1 MLKVAVGH
9 SNDPDAS
16 AAIDEVIEQCMQ
28 SLAGQVPQAG
38 ILFTAIDFDH
48 PLILER
54 IQDVFPSIDL
64 IGGTTDGEISS
75 VLDYQQ
81 DSITLMVF
89 CSDQVEIHAGLGRGV
104 SKDVVAATQQ
114 AVTEAQSKSKSA
126 TKLCLT
132 VPESLT
138 TSGVRI
144 LDGLKQALGDR
155 TLIVGGTAADQQR
168 MQHTYQFFRGEVLSD
183 SVPILLFSGDVL
195 FSCGMAGGWKTIGKQ
210 GIVTKVDG
218 NILYEIDGKP
228 ALEFYLHY
236 LGAPPSDEY
245 PLAVYEPSGQ
255 KYFMRSPNGY
265 DKNTGSIR
273 FFTDI
278 PDQAQ
283 VQMLEASREE
293 LLSASQ
299 FSLQQA
305 LENYPGHEPTAAVLI
320 SCASRRHLL
329 GTRTE
334 REYQTIKK
342 NLAKNLPCCGFY
354 SYGELAP
361 LTPKSETYFHN
372 ETFVT
377 LLLGVQ

>member
-16 AAIDEVIEQCMQ
+16 AAIDEVIEQCIQ

-54 IQDVFPSIDL
+54 IQDVFPGIDV

-75 VLDYQQ
+75 VLNYQQ
-81 DSITLMVF
+81 DSVTLMVF
-89 CSDQVEIHAGLGRGV
+89 CSDRVEIHAGLGRGV
-104 SKDVVAATQQ
+104 SKDPIAATQQ
-114 AVTEAQSKSKSA
+114 AVQDAQRQSQSL

-132 VPESLT
+132 IPESLT

-144 LDGLKQALGDR
+144 LDGLKQALGHN
-155 TLIVGGTAADQQR
+155 TLIVGGTAGDQQR

-183 SVPILLFSGDVL
+183 SVPVLLFSGDVL
-195 FSCGMAGGWKTIGKQ
+195 FSFGMAGGWKTIGTQ
-210 GIVTKVDG
+210 GIATKVDR

-255 KYFMRSPNGY
+255 KYFMRAPSGY
-265 DKNTGSIR
+265 DEETGSIS

-278 PDQAQ
+278 PEKAQ

-293 LLSASQ
+293 LVSASQ
-299 FSLQQA
+299 TSFRQA
-305 LENYPGHEPTAAVLI
+305 LESYPGQEPSAAVLI
-320 SCASRRHLL
+320 SCAARRHLL

-334 REYQTIKK
+334 GEYQTIKT

-361 LTPKSETYFHN
+361 LEPKSETYFHN